1 MVDENQVDEDQVH
14 EDPIQNEIANLVKS
28 NPVVLFMKGTPAMP
42 QCGFSAKVVGILG
55 DVLDEYETVDVLA
68 RPEIRSG
75 IKEYAQWPTVP
86 QLYINGEFVGG
97 CDIILEM
104 AGTGELYESLGIE
117 LPEVAEP
124 KIEITDRA
132 RDILADAP
140 CGDDQGIRLAINK
153 QFQYELNVGPINAQ
167 DFRVESNGI
176 TLVIDRMS
184 ASRADGITVD
194 FETSGAQSGFRINN
208 PNEPS

>member
-1 MVDENQVDEDQVH
+1 MVS
-14 EDPIQNEIANLVKS
+14 EDPIQNEIENLVKN

-42 QCGFSAKVVGILG
+42 QCGFSAKVVGILD
-55 DVLDEYETVDVLA
+55 DVLDGYETVDVIA

-75 IKEYAQWPTVP
+75 IKEYTQWPTVP
-86 QLYINGEFVGG
+86 QLYVNGEFLGG

-132 RDILADAP
+132 REVFADAP
-140 CGDDQGIRLAINK
+140 CADEEGIRLHVSK
-153 QFQYELNVGPINAQ
+153 QFHYEFNVGPINAQ

-184 ASRADGITVD
+184 ASRANGIKVD
-194 FETSGAQSGFRINN
+194 FETSGAKSGFRIHN
-208 PNEPS
+208 PNEPA

>member
-1 MVDENQVDEDQVH
+1 MAS
-14 EDPIQNEIANLVKS
+14 EDPIHNEIENLVKN

-42 QCGFSAKVVGILG
+42 QCGFSAKVVGILD
-55 DVLDEYETVDVLA
+55 DVLDAYETVDVIA

-75 IKEYAQWPTVP
+75 IKEYTQWPTVP
-86 QLYINGEFVGG
+86 QLYVNGEFVGG

-117 LPEVAEP
+117 LPSVSEP
-124 KIEITDRA
+124 KIEVTDNA
-132 RDILADAP
+132 REVFADAP
-140 CGDDQGIRLAINK
+140 VPNDQAIRLNISK
-153 QFQYELNVGPINAQ
+153 QFRYEFNVGPIGAN
-167 DFRVESNGI
+167 DFSVKSNGV

-194 FETSGAQSGFRINN
+194 YETDGAQSGFRIKN
-208 PNEPS
+208 PNEPA